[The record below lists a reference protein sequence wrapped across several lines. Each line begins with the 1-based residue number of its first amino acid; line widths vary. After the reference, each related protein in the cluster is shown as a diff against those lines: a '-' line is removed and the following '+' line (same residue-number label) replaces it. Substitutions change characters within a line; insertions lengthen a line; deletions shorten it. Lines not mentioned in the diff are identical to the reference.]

1 MVGLLVSLPAGRG
14 SHAHGAP
21 GRAGSVRYA
30 DTPDAEF
37 RFLARHPDNG
47 VRYCHSVSS
56 QSLSV
61 RLGSCHA
68 RGACPSFPTFSLCL
82 EARRRGRLSVREG
95 TLATPPR
102 RAKSGVRRAARPARQ
117 VLPPDNAG
125 LAFVTLGVKRCSHR
139 GRNLLEISAFC
150 RVSEESLGK
159 IVFFLLS
166 VWWQRIVMFGI

>member
-1 MVGLLVSLPAGRG
+1 MPAGGAAVVGLLVSLPAGRG

-37 RFLARHPDNG
+37 RLLARHPDNG

-61 RLGSCHA
+61 KLGSCHA
-68 RGACPSFPTFSLCL
+68 RGACLSFPTFSLCL

-95 TLATPPR
+95 TLATPQT
-102 RAKSGVRRAARPARQ
+102 G
-117 VLPPDNAG
+117 
-125 LAFVTLGVKRCSHR
+125 
-139 GRNLLEISAFC
+139 
-150 RVSEESLGK
+150 
-159 IVFFLLS
+159 
-166 VWWQRIVMFGI
+166 